1 MGYLETLLTEA
12 SFETYFVQV
21 ILKMKNE
28 VNFTEI
34 YNQIRGIKDVIVVKV
49 IDNEQLQAASND
61 LYNFSLLEMK
71 YMSQGNP
78 IESIKQIKSEALKIP
93 GLVKFE
99 VRTKTILKIRNY

>member
-1 MGYLETLLTEA
+1 MGYLEQLLTEA
-12 SFETYFVQV
+12 SFETYFVQI

-61 LYNFSLLEMK
+61 LYN
-71 YMSQGNP
+71 YVP
-78 IESIKQIKSEALKIP
+78 INQVYI
-93 GLVKFE
+93 
-99 VRTKTILKIRNY
+99 IL